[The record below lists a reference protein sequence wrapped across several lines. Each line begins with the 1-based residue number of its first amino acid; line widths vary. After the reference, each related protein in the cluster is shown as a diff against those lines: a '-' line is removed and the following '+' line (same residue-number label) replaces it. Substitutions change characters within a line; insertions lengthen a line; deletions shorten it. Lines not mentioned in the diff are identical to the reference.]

1 MDSEKR
7 IFVIPHFHYDAAW
20 ITTERN
26 NLNTV
31 YEILG
36 KVIEVMRKNE
46 DFKYVIDQVFY
57 LEKMKTERSKLFS
70 QLVDRIREGRIEVV
84 NAGYLMP
91 DLNLV
96 SPSVIKKNYE
106 MMNNFAKKEFGV
118 KPEVAWMIDC
128 FGHPG
133 IMPKIAREADLK
145 YYVFWRGMNEPK
157 STQDFYWRG
166 SDGVTVLTHWLKR
179 GYSLFGYDFYDLM
192 KALPNLDPTTE
203 LAFMPFGCDF
213 CFPHEEL
220 IKQVLETKGAKFA
233 LPSEFFREL
242 EKYNKNLPVVNGEM
256 LSDYSNF
263 KGYYSSRISFKQFY
277 KKIENELLTRESDEG
292 EWKNLLYAASHDF
305 ISGTGI
311 DEVYPNA
318 EEKLKEIKISKEIAE
333 KGNLYEGKFLDK
345 ISFELEAEEGDLYHT
360 IPSGK
365 AVLSKN
371 DIKLKA
377 NLKDSVLELIVQIN
391 FQYPR
396 HNLKLIVKTGIRN
409 GSVIHHLN
417 GSDIGERSFNTL
429 YPLNSFL
436 EYKDQDGNGLRF
448 CTDDCFNYEVKNN
461 GDIHFIL
468 VRSVQILSHGDAG
481 PRIPCPKALELGRHK
496 FKLFISDIGEKSS
509 F

>member
-26 NLNTV
+26 NLNKA
-31 YEILG
+31 YEILE

-46 DFKYVIDQVFY
+46 DFKYVIDQAFY
-57 LEKMKTERSKLFS
+57 LEKMKLEKPDLFS
-70 QLVDRIREGRIEVV
+70 QVAEKVLEGRIEIV
-84 NAGYLMP
+84 NSGYAMP
-91 DLNLV
+91 DLNMI
-96 SPSVIKKNYE
+96 SPITIKKNYE
-106 MMNNFAKKEFGV
+106 LMNDFAYREFNK

-133 IMPKIAREADLK
+133 IMPKIAREAGLK
-145 YYVFWRGMNEPK
+145 YYVFWRGMNTLE
-157 STQDFYWRG
+157 STQDFFWRG
-166 SDGVTVLTHWLKR
+166 TGGITILTHWMKN
-179 GYSLFGYDFYDLM
+179 GYCLFGHDFRNLM
-192 KALPNLDPTTE
+192 KAASTLEPTTN
-203 LAFMPFGCDF
+203 LLFMPFGCDF
-213 CFPHEEL
+213 YVPHEKF
-220 IKQVLETKGAKFA
+220 IKQVKNTKEAKFA
-233 LPSEFFREL
+233 LPSEFFKEL
-242 EKYNKNLPVVNGEM
+242 EKNKELPTIQGEM

-263 KGYYSSRISFKQFY
+263 KGYYSSRSGFKQLY
-277 KKIENELLTRESDEG
+277 RRAENELLSREADEG

-318 EEKLKEIKISKEIAE
+318 EEKLKEIKISKEITE

-360 IPSGK
+360 IPSVK
-365 AVLSKN
+365 AVLPKN

-377 NLKDSVLELIVQIN
+377 NLKDSILELIVQLN

-417 GSDIGERSFNTL
+417 GSDIVERSFNTL

-436 EYKDQDGNGLRF
+436 EYKDQDGTGIRF

-496 FKLFISDIGEKSS
+496 FKLFISDIGKKSS